1 MDVLLWTLNAAYV
14 IMRQIYFMMKEI
26 FVYIAGM
33 KLKKHYK
40 KMQIISRKFRIGT
53 RGF

>member
-1 MDVLLWTLNAAYV
+1 MDVLLWILNAAYV

-33 KLKKHYK
+33 KLKKPHK
-40 KMQIISRKFRIGT
+40 KNANNIKKISY
-53 RGF
+53 

>member
-1 MDVLLWTLNAAYV
+1 MDVILWTLNAAHV

-26 FVYIAGM
+26 FVYTVGM

-40 KMQIISRKFRIGT
+40 KNANNIKKISY
-53 RGF
+53 